1 MDAAD
6 IMFKMAETYANCST
20 YQDRGLV
27 RHFEQEDREDYRHRI
42 GFKTNFKRPDAF
54 YFEWAE
60 TPIGDPEV
68 AQHRISALWTSLP
81 TDHGKGSTGQ
91 SPAVRQAFRQFHSQS
106 EAQICP
112 SLDYIIAAAAG
123 VSKGSSVTVAAY
135 ILPTLRQKM
144 RTLFRLRELN
154 LVCQELID
162 GCSCHYLKGQ
172 NWGGTDEEFWV
183 DNETFLLK
191 RTRVAFVIKP
201 GVDENQ
207 LAAIKKIDPE
217 QAEEYR
223 KFREAQKE
231 ERRFWNQLDYHA
243 AAIDEDIED
252 QAFIYDPSAKSDLIS
267 TFAVL

>member
-91 SPAVRQAFRQFHSQS
+91 SPAVRQAFRQ
-106 EAQICP
+106 
-112 SLDYIIAAAAG
+112 DYIIAAAAG